1 MRLAVDLPF
10 WPMWIN
16 SSWEGTFG
24 AVFSS
29 PPSTSPCNS
38 SSSSAK
44 SHSVIWSSSPDA
56 MNTVPS
62 CGFHSTELPMNEIV
76 ITKSIFQPDRLL
88 VVLKLCHWLVVLE
101 IKKIMRFRANMD
113 VFASSSLFDQFA
125 NTFLNNKCRIFRS
138 YALTLPPP
146 LSTHLNCLQRPNV
159 EFGVISPRND
169 QRLAAAVPADHIHIA
184 IVRFFD
190 RTNARIFVG
199 GSDIPKAPK
208 RLSLTIHSLFSDNVW
223 SAEQDIKSA
232 SSVGDQAKLAER
244 EE

>member
-146 LSTHLNCLQRPNV
+146 PFYALELSSKTKCWVWRHLPPKRSKARRRCSSWSHSHRHCALLWPYK
-159 EFGVISPRND
+159 
-169 QRLAAAVPADHIHIA
+169 
-184 IVRFFD
+184 
-190 RTNARIFVG
+190 RTNLCGRLG
-199 GSDIPKAPK
+199 HPKGA
-208 RLSLTIHSLFSDNVW
+208 
-223 SAEQDIKSA
+223 
-232 SSVGDQAKLAER
+232 
-244 EE
+244 